1 MNGRNTDSALRSP
14 NARERLLSAAR
25 SLFYCKGI
33 HATGVERIAEQ
44 ARVSKRTMYQ
54 QFSGK
59 TDLVEQ
65 YLRRIDDTGGI
76 PMEQALFTPGA
87 THATASWQ
95 FSTAHQLTA
104 SVAAPST
111 TRPSR
116 RLTKCPAF
124 TTSCTS
130 TSCNSSRA

>member
-1 MNGRNTDSALRSP
+1 MLLAMDGRNTDSTLRSP

-25 SLFYCKGI
+25 SLFYCQGV

-76 PMEQALFTPGA
+76 PTAPAPFPPRPTPPQPLLGIFR
-87 THATASWQ
+87 Q
-95 FSTAHQLTA
+95 P
-104 SVAAPST
+104 PS
-111 TRPSR
+111 
-116 RLTKCPAF
+116 
-124 TTSCTS
+124 
-130 TSCNSSRA
+130 